1 MAPKDINYYE
11 QSSKSPSS
19 DDVQNVPPKINNIV
33 FRLIE
38 GEEPNGHY
46 ELKISEYH
54 ILMTFV
60 NQDGHKT
67 IFVYR
72 EVR

>member
-11 QSSKSPSS
+11 QSNKSPSS

-46 ELKISEYH
+46 EIEGNFIDK
-54 ILMTFV
+54 
-60 NQDGHKT
+60 
-67 IFVYR
+67 
-72 EVR
+72 